1 VSTPVRPV
9 RQQNALSDFFTGTGL
24 VFRGIGLVLRSP
36 RLLALGLVPGII
48 ALIVVFAA
56 LGTLFYFLTDVSAAV
71 TWFADN
77 WSKDARDAIRLL
89 AAVAIGLVS
98 VIVAVLT
105 FTALTLTIGDPFYE
119 SISKRIDDQF
129 GGAREA
135 DVPWHRTLMWNLVD
149 SLRLLVLSV
158 AVSVVLFL
166 FGLIPAIGQTVVP
179 IIGWFIG
186 GWLLA
191 VEISGV
197 PFNRRGLRLRD
208 RRRLLRANRALALG
222 FGVPIFLVFLIPF
235 IAVIVMPGAVAGATL
250 MTRRVLGE
258 RYE

>member
-1 VSTPVRPV
+1 MSTSVRPV
-9 RQQNALSDFFTGTGL
+9 RQQNALSNFFTGTGL
-24 VFRGIGLVLRSP
+24 VFRGIGLVARSP

-48 ALIVVFAA
+48 ALIVVLTA
-56 LGTLFYFLTDVSAAV
+56 LGTLFYFIGDVSAVV
-71 TWFADN
+71 TWFADD
-77 WSKDARDAIRLL
+77 WSKDPRNAIRLV
-89 AAVAIGLVS
+89 AAIAIGLVS

-119 SISKRIDDQF
+119 SISKRVDDQF
-129 GGAREA
+129 GGAPEA
-135 DVPWHRTLMWNLVD
+135 DAPWHRTLVWNLAD
-149 SLRLLVLSV
+149 SLRLVALSV

-166 FGLIPAIGQTVVP
+166 LGLIPAIGQTVVP
-179 IIGWFIG
+179 VIGWFIG

-208 RRRLLRANRALALG
+208 RRRMLRANRALALG

-235 IAVIVMPGAVAGATL
+235 IAVLVMPGAVAGATL
-250 MTRRVLGE
+250 MTRRVLGQ